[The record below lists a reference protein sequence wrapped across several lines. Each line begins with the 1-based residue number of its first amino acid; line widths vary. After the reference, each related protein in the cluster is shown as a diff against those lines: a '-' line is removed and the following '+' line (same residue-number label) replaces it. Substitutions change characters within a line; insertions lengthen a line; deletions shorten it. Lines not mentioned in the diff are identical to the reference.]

1 MPKTSI
7 LRSTAGEYTWAS
19 LRQRCVVKNVEN
31 ICDCY
36 LRCFVVASFGV
47 FFSRKY
53 VSGAF
58 VSLLLFGFLLLLTYI
73 RG

>member
-36 LRCFVVASFGV
+36 LRCFVVASF
-47 FFSRKY
+47 
-53 VSGAF
+53 
-58 VSLLLFGFLLLLTYI
+58 
-73 RG
+73 